1 MNIIIPNYLS
11 FILFYLISFY
21 LKAYKMA
28 IFQYDATFAY
38 KKKGCPN
45 RFGHPFFLYIKL
57 TNYFSPR
64 LVAE

>member
-1 MNIIIPNYLS
+1 MT
-11 FILFYLISFY
+11 
-21 LKAYKMA
+21 
-28 IFQYDATFAY
+28 IFQYDVTFAY

-45 RFGHPFFLYIKL
+45 RFGHPSFLYIKL